1 MASKPN
7 SPRTNK
13 TKTKTETNQ
22 QRNEQKQTS
31 NEQRSKNGPPNQK
44 IQTRFSRKWF
54 RKWGQEEQSGPKME
68 PRGAKTRSRS
78 HKMAQDGPRQR
89 RRAAQEAQPGLSRTA
104 GAPKWRPKSTKI
116 DEKVV
121 STGLSKNVPHFDCIC
136 CCFFVKRPM
145 TTKHNKY
152 QYKTMIFALPRN
164 APRFTKKVKKRS
176 KHHPKI
182 L

>member
-116 DEKVV
+116 DETIVLKIDHFFDNF
-121 STGLSKNVPHFDCIC
+121 SYRFFFDFPSKNG
-136 CCFFVKRPM
+136 R
-145 TTKHNKY
+145 
-152 QYKTMIFALPRN
+152 
-164 APRFTKKVKKRS
+164 
-176 KHHPKI
+176 KI
-182 L
+182 D